1 MSVTSL
7 SSVDPSASDAS
18 AIFAE
23 RRKNMQALNSALQG
37 GDLQAAQSAFAAVQ
51 KSLPQASTNVNAS
64 SPAGQL
70 ATGLQAVGQAL
81 QSGDLAGAQK
91 AFAALQQ
98 NAQAAK
104 SHGHHHHHHGGGG
117 GATSTPSAS
126 VAATPTA
133 AAAGTDIG
141 TLLNRVG

>member
-7 SSVDPSASDAS
+7 SSVDPSTSDAS
-18 AIFAE
+18 PIFAE
-23 RRKNMQALNSALQG
+23 RRKSMQALNSALQG
-37 GDLQAAQSAFAAVQ
+37 DDLQAAQSAFATVQ
-51 KSLPQASTNVNAS
+51 KSLPQVSTNVNAS
-64 SPAGQL
+64 SPGGQL
-70 ATGLQAVGQAL
+70 AAGLQAVGQAL

-117 GATSTPSAS
+117 AASTPSAS
-126 VAATPTA
+126 VVSTPTA
-133 AAAGTDIG
+133 ADTSTDVG
-141 TLLNRVG
+141 TLLNRIG

>member
-7 SSVDPSASDAS
+7 SSVDPSTSDAS

-23 RRKNMQALNSALQG
+23 RRKSMQALNSALQG
-37 GDLQAAQSAFAAVQ
+37 DDLQAAQSAFATVQ
-51 KSLPQASTNVNAS
+51 KSLPQVSTNVNAS
-64 SPAGQL
+64 SSGGQL
-70 ATGLQAVGQAL
+70 AAGLQAVGQAL

-104 SHGHHHHHHGGGG
+104 GHGHHHHHGGGG
-117 GATSTPSAS
+117 AASTSSAS
-126 VAATPTA
+126 VVTTPTA
-133 AAAGTDIG
+133 ADTSTDVG
-141 TLLNRVG
+141 TLLNRIG

>member
-7 SSVDPSASDAS
+7 SSVDPSTSDAS

-37 GDLQAAQSAFAAVQ
+37 DDLQAAQSAFATVQ
-51 KSLPQASTNVNAS
+51 KSLPAQVGATAS

-98 NAQAAK
+98 NAQTAK

-117 GATSTPSAS
+117 AKSTQSTS
-126 VAATPTA
+126 VGGTPTDA
-133 AAAGTDIG
+133 NATDVG
-141 TLLNRVG
+141 TLISRVG